1 MGANY
6 QLATN
11 FGQALNN
18 MAYQTPRTVRLSLG
32 VRF

>member
-18 MAYQTPRTVRLSLG
+18 LAYQSPRTMRMSFG